1 MRNVSDGEMVVRHE
15 TCTFLMSHHHHVACI
30 ILRDHNKARDDGV
43 VGKEGVDPDG
53 GGDHQVAAIMFLR
66 SSFLCCS
73 FC

>member
-1 MRNVSDGEMVVRHE
+1 MLPG
-15 TCTFLMSHHHHVACI
+15 CI

-43 VGKEGVDPDG
+43 VGKEGVDPDV